1 MNHTANAASID
12 STTKQA
18 MPARILAVEDDAN
31 LLEGIRIILEI
42 DGYEVYTAE
51 NGLEALEIL
60 RSAPVTPDLILS
72 DIMMPH
78 MNGTELLEVVRH
90 EARWLSIPFIFL
102 TARGE
107 KADIHL
113 AKEMGVEDY
122 IVKPYDP
129 VDLLI
134 AIRSRLRRK
143 EEIEALHN
151 GAMTQMKRNI
161 LTILNH
167 EFRTPLT
174 FVVAYAD
181 MLNTPAPQQLG
192 DSEMLSFLKGIS
204 SGADRLRSLIE
215 NFILLVELE
224 TGEAR
229 ETFEWR
235 KQPISDL
242 QSLLEGVRAQVF
254 EQEGVYHACEVHI
267 ADDMLPFLADEDYL
281 KRAVVHLLNNAIKF
295 SPAEQPVRLIASS
308 EGDSVYIRVQD
319 GGRGIPPEEMEQIW
333 SSFYQVNRAFYED
346 QGAGSGL
353 AIVRRV
359 AELHGGEVLVESEV
373 GVGSSFTMRLPAAQ

>member
-1 MNHTANAASID
+1 
-12 STTKQA
+12 
-18 MPARILAVEDDAN
+18 ILAVEDDAN

-60 RSAPVTPDLILS
+60 RSAPVAPDLILS

-78 MNGTELLEVVRH
+78 MTGTELLAAVRQ

-151 GAMTQMKRNI
+151 TAMTQMKRNI

-181 MLNTPAPQQLG
+181 MLNTPEPDRLG

-204 SGADRLRSLIE
+204 SGAERLRNLIE

-224 TGEAR
+224 TGEAK
-229 ETFEWR
+229 ETFERR
-235 KQPISDL
+235 KQPISNL
-242 QSLLEGVRAQVF
+242 QPILEAARAHVF
-254 EQEGVYHACEVHI
+254 EQEGVYHVCDLRI
-267 ADDMLPFLADEDYL
+267 ADNLSMFYGDEDYL
-281 KRAVVHLLNNAIKF
+281 KRAVIHLLSNAVKF
-295 SPAEQPVRLIASS
+295 SPAEKPVR
-308 EGDSVYIRVQD
+308 
-319 GGRGIPPEEMEQIW
+319 
-333 SSFYQVNRAFYED
+333 
-346 QGAGSGL
+346 
-353 AIVRRV
+353 
-359 AELHGGEVLVESEV
+359 
-373 GVGSSFTMRLPAAQ
+373 

>member
-1 MNHTANAASID
+1 MNYTATTASID
-12 STTKQA
+12 SANKQVTQG
-18 MPARILAVEDDAN
+18 RILAVEDDAN

-60 RSAPVTPDLILS
+60 RSAPVAPDLILS

-78 MNGTELLEVVRH
+78 MTGTELLEAVRQ

-122 IVKPYDP
+122 IIKPYDP

-151 GAMTQMKRNI
+151 SAMMQMKRNI

-181 MLNTPAPQQLG
+181 MLNTPTPQQLG
-192 DSEMLSFLKGIS
+192 DAEMLSFLKGIS
-204 SGADRLRSLIE
+204 SGADRLRCLIE

-235 KQPISDL
+235 KQPITDVRP
-242 QSLLEGVRAQVF
+242 LLENARAQVF
-254 EQEGVYHACEVHI
+254 EQEGVYHVCEVNI
-267 ADDMLPFLADEDYL
+267 ADNLRPFIGDEDYL
-281 KRAVVHLLNNAIKF
+281 LRAVVHLLNNAVKF
-295 SPAEQPVRLIASS
+295 SPAEQPVYLSAYS
-308 EGDSVYIRVQD
+308 EGDYVFIRVQD
-319 GGRGIPPEEMEQIW
+319 GGRGIPPEEIEQIW

-359 AELHGGEVLVESEV
+359 TELHGGEVLVETEV
-373 GVGSSFTMRLPAAQ
+373 GVGSTFTLRLPAAQ

>member
-1 MNHTANAASID
+1 MNQTANAISAD
-12 STTKQA
+12 SPARLST
-18 MPARILAVEDDAN
+18 PARILAVEDDAN

-42 DGYEVYTAE
+42 DGYEVLTAE

-60 RSAPVTPDLILS
+60 NNAPTAPDLILS

-78 MNGTELLEVVRH
+78 MTGTELLAAVRQ
-90 EARWLSIPFIFL
+90 EPRWLSIPFIFL

-107 KADIHL
+107 KADIQQG
-113 AKEMGVEDY
+113 KEMGVEDY

-129 VDLLI
+129 VDLLV

-151 GAMTQMKRNI
+151 SAMTQMKRNI

-181 MLNTPAPQQLG
+181 MLNTPEPQKL
-192 DSEMLSFLKGIS
+192 DNSEMLTFLKGIS

-229 ETFEWR
+229 ETYEWR
-235 KQPISDL
+235 KQPIRIPDL
-242 QSLLEGVRAQVF
+242 LAAARAQVF
-254 EQEGVYHACEVHI
+254 EQEGVYHACEMRI
-267 ADDMLPFLADEDYL
+267 ENEIPPFVGDEDYL
-281 KRAVVHLLNNAIKF
+281 RRAVIHLLSNAVKF
-295 SPAEQPVRLIASS
+295 SPAEQPVYLSARSD
-308 EGDSVYIRVQD
+308 GDSLYIHVQD
-319 GGRGIPPEEMEQIW
+319 GGRGIPPEEIDQIW
-333 SSFYQVNRAFYED
+333 SSFYQVNRGFYED

-359 AELHGGEVLVESEV
+359 TELHGGEVLVESEV
-373 GVGSSFTMRLPAAQ
+373 GAGSIFTLRLPLTH

>member
-1 MNHTANAASID
+1 MNQTANAASID
-12 STTKQA
+12 SPVSPTA
-18 MPARILAVEDDAN
+18 PARILAVEDDAN
-31 LLEGIRIILEI
+31 LLDGIRIILEI
-42 DGYEVYTAE
+42 DGYEVFTAE
-51 NGLEALEIL
+51 NGMEALEIL
-60 RSAPVTPDLILS
+60 RSMPVPPDLILS

-78 MNGTELLEVVRH
+78 MTGTELLEAVRQ
-90 EARWLSIPFIFL
+90 ETRWLSIPFIFL

-107 KADIHL
+107 KSDIQQG
-113 AKEMGVEDY
+113 KELGVEDY

-143 EEIEALHN
+143 EELETLHN
-151 GAMTQMKRNI
+151 NAMMQMKRNI

-181 MLNTPAPQQLG
+181 MLNTSEPEQLG
-192 DSEMLSFLKGIS
+192 NGEMLSFLKGIS
-204 SGADRLRSLIE
+204 SGAERLRSLIE

-235 KQPISDL
+235 KQPINL
-242 QSLLEGVRAQVF
+242 QTLLESARTQVF
-254 EQEGVYHACEVHI
+254 EQEGVFHVCELHLEK
-267 ADDMLPFLADEDYL
+267 AAQPFIGDEDYL
-281 KRAVVHLLNNAIKF
+281 KRAVMHLLSNAIKF
-295 SPAEQPVRLIASS
+295 SPAEQPVRLSAYS

-319 GGRGIPPEEMEQIW
+319 GGRGIPPEEMQQIW
-333 SSFYQVNRAFYED
+333 NSFYQVNRAFYED

-359 AELHGGEVLVESEV
+359 TELHGGEVMVESEV
-373 GVGSSFTMRLPAAQ
+373 GVGSIFTLRLPAAH